1 MDESFGRATYGSSM
15 PRRPPHQPSDLPP
28 EVSAAIAAM
37 DLDQLREATA
47 QVFDLAAARAL
58 KRTTSVPQRRRRRRA
73 KQPFGVTVRVDL
85 VGAKPP
91 VWRRLELPSTLR
103 LDQLH
108 SVLQAVFEWT
118 DSHLHRFTLDGEVWG
133 DGEHYLCPY
142 DVEEGEDEGLPASD
156 VRLDEVLA
164 APDDVLTYLYDYGDN
179 WHHRLVVEQVGPA
192 VEDVR
197 LLAGDGAAP
206 PEDSGGIWD
215 WDAGEAPPFDLA
227 EGQAA
232 LAVWSATRSMPPE
245 LHTLQQHLYGTP
257 HEGALLELLA
267 AAGLDRPVAVDDDVA
282 ETAAARYRWLLQRV
296 EAGVKLTAA
305 GWLPP
310 ALVTETMETL
320 FPDDRWIGK
329 RNREDLTEPVRRLRA
344 SAQRTGLLRVS
355 RGQLLVTKTGT
366 ALRDDPHALFRH
378 LAERLPGRPRDAFA
392 RTAIPLVLVAVAAG
406 RSDHRPLAELL
417 TAAGW
422 VTGGVGAVSP
432 YAPGHAA
439 SDALEV
445 LDIAG
450 AWHDIDW
457 RTRVVVPVGRAL
469 AHAALVSGR

>member
-1 MDESFGRATYGSSM
+1 M
-15 PRRPPHQPSDLPP
+15 PRRPPEPPSNLPP
-28 EVSAAIAAM
+28 EVTAAIAAM
-37 DLDQLREATA
+37 DLDQLRETTA
-47 QVFDLAAARAL
+47 QLFDLAEARGRRRIAP
-58 KRTTSVPQRRRRRRA
+58 VPQRRRRRRA
-73 KQPFGVTVRVDL
+73 KEPFGVTVRVDL
-85 VGAKPP
+85 VGSTPP

-108 SVLQAVFEWT
+108 GVLQAVFDWT
-118 DSHLHRFTLDGEVWG
+118 DSHLHRFILDDEAWG
-133 DGEHYLCPY
+133 DGEKYLCPY
-142 DVEEGEDEGLPASD
+142 DVEEGEDDGVPASD

-164 APDDVLTYLYDYGDN
+164 APGDVLTYLYDYGDD
-179 WHHRLVVEQVGPA
+179 WHHRLLVEQVGPA
-192 VEDVR
+192 VADVR
-197 LLAGDGAAP
+197 LLAGYGAAP

-215 WDAGEAPPFDLA
+215 WDADQAPPLDLA
-227 EGQAA
+227 EAQAA
-232 LAVWSATRSMPPE
+232 LAVWSATRSMPPA

-257 HEGALLELLA
+257 HEAALLELLG

-296 EAGVKLTAA
+296 DAGVKLTAA

-320 FPDDRWIGK
+320 FSDDRWIGK

-355 RGQLLVTKTGT
+355 RGQLLVTKTGA
-366 ALRDDPHALFRH
+366 ALRDDPHGLFRH
-378 LAERLPGRPRDAFA
+378 LAERLPGRPRDAFV
-392 RTAIPLVLVAVAAG
+392 RTATPLVLVAVAAG

-422 VTGGVGAVSP
+422 VTGGGGAVSP
-432 YAPGHAA
+432 YALGHAA

-445 LDIAG
+445 LDVAG
-450 AWHDIDW
+450 AWRDVDW
-457 RTRVVVPVGRAL
+457 RTRLVTPVGQAL